1 MMDGAMADES
11 FDADVVV
18 LGGGPAGN
26 NAALELSRRG
36 HRVVVVDR
44 RRDLGDKLC
53 TGIVSAECVK
63 SFPAEP
69 AHVRR
74 AARSAMVFSPLGS
87 TIHIE
92 RPEPQ
97 AYILDRAA
105 YVASFAKRAQA
116 AGATYLLEHTVEAI
130 SIDRDGVTVTACPPL
145 SISDGEG
152 ARRAGEARTLRARA
166 AIVACGFGSRVPA
179 MTGLEEPKDYV
190 TGAQVEVLAPNVPEV
205 EVYVG
210 RSYAPGFFAW
220 TAPTSE
226 GRALVGLMARRQAG
240 ELLDQ
245 LVARLKTEGKV
256 TEATRAPRKW
266 GIPLKP
272 IARTY
277 RDRVVAVGDAAGQ
290 VKPATGGGIYY
301 SLLASRMAAETL
313 DEALRKDDLSAK
325 ALSGYECSWKAVM
338 RDDMEVAYAARRMLD
353 TLSDSQVDYLI
364 RKLGN
369 SEAAQRLW
377 ESPSLSFDWHGRF
390 FKTMV
395 KTPVMRG
402 AFRALDVVLPK
413 GVTR

>member
-1 MMDGAMADES
+1 MANDS
-11 FDADVVV
+11 FDADVLV

-36 HRVVVVDR
+36 HRVIVVDR

-53 TGIVSAECVK
+53 TGIVSAECIK

-74 AARSAMVFSPLGS
+74 AARSAMVFSPLGN
-87 TIHIE
+87 TIHVE

-97 AYILDRAA
+97 AYILDRVA
-105 YVASFAKRAQA
+105 YVASFAKRAQT
-116 AGATYLLEHTVEAI
+116 AGATYLLEHTVESVDI
-130 SIDRDGVTVTACPPL
+130 HRDRVTVTVSNTA
-145 SISDGEG
+145 G
-152 ARRAGEARTLRARA
+152 ARSMRARA
-166 AIVACGFGSRVPA
+166 TVVACGFGSRVPA
-179 MTGLEEPKDYV
+179 MAGLGSPKDFV
-190 TGAQVEVLAPNVPEV
+190 TGAQVEVFAPNVPEV

-220 TAPTSE
+220 TAPTSQ

-245 LVARLKTEGKV
+245 LVERLKNEGKV
-256 TEATRAPRKW
+256 NEAVRAPRKW

-272 IARTY
+272 ISRTY
-277 RDRVVAVGDAAGQ
+277 GERVIAVGDAAGQ

-313 DEALRKDDLSAK
+313 DEALRKDDLRPK
-325 ALSGYECSWKAVM
+325 ALSSYERSWKAVM

-353 TLSDSQVDYLI
+353 TLGDNQVDYLM

-390 FKTMV
+390 IKTMV
-395 KTPVMRG
+395 KTPMMRG

-413 GVTR
+413 GVAR